1 MLTVYKTYLM
11 LKENQNWTLTYA
23 RTFFLSFFLAPTK
36 EWTNVLLKFDIIL
49 HMLLYWLDLGWD
61 HYVYISAYL
70 TELLP
75 LICQSYISA
84 QYFRNMEFEKKK
96 NAYALIVGI
105 VGTVLNQI
113 AQIYNLTLKSHS
125 FVFVQYFKNE

>member
-1 MLTVYKTYLM
+1 M
-11 LKENQNWTLTYA
+11 
-23 RTFFLSFFLAPTK
+23 
-36 EWTNVLLKFDIIL
+36 
-49 HMLLYWLDLGWD
+49 
-61 HYVYISAYL
+61 YISAYL